1 MDERENRVRGEKI
14 RASEAV
20 KEFSQTLTIFFNE
33 KKNFYFL
40 IL

>member
-20 KEFSQTLTIFFNE
+20 KEFSQTLSFSMKKRIFTF
-33 KKNFYFL
+33 
-40 IL
+40 